1 MHTDRVDQPK
11 GVKLDLPLGPDKQ
24 KACNFISFCNT
35 PVLQKTDFIKSQSEK
50 I

>member
-1 MHTDRVDQPK
+1 MHADRQSSKVYL
-11 GVKLDLPLGPDKQ
+11 KLDLPLGPDKQ